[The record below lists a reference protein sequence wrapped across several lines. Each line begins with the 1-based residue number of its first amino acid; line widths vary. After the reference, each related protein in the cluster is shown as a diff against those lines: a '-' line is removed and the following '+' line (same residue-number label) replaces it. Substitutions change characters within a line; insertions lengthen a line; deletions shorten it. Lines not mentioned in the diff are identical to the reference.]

1 MNKYVENGFRQLEE
15 FHNKC
20 YDSIPFIDDVDL
32 AIKAIYEVIGENNL
46 YFIDVCNRDV
56 VENEINI
63 FFSSKPLADRY
74 IFINYYGKNLFK
86 VQETFVTDLQQ
97 HTADKLNNVYE
108 RMKREIYQNILDN
121 LK

>member
-32 AIKAIYEVIGENNL
+32 AITYINKIQVIGENNL

-108 RMKREIYQNILDN
+108 RMKREIYQKCWII
-121 LK
+121 